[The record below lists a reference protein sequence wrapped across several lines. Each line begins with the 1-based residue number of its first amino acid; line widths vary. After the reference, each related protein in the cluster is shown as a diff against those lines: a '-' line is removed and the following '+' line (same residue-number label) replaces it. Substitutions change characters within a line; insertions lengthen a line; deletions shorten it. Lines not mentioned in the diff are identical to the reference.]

1 MTQHPFFLKPRNVP
15 DLPQQRVDDVELC
28 AHELRIAQVGDD
40 IQCTLS
46 RVTHPNGKFCYAR
59 VAQCLIDPFGRDVF
73 DSTVVRLVR
82 LQWCLTTV

>member
-1 MTQHPFFLKPRNVP
+1 MAQHPLFMKQRNVP

-28 AHELRIAQVGDD
+28 AKELRIAQIGDD
-40 IQCTLS
+40 IQRTLS
-46 RVTHPNGKFCYAR
+46 RVTHPIGKFCYAR

-82 LQWCLTTV
+82 LQRCLTTV